1 MKDMKDTDWKEVITQ
16 MEEVRLHDLPDEE
29 WLHHTYTLSDSFY
42 CGMRRLTKRMRRQAA
57 YARVC
62 ACVAAGAAVFLVLIL
77 ATHPQEAAE
86 AARRVM
92 VWMEDFA
99 EFKFQED
106 SEVSTIPAFTLNYV
120 PEGYELVMEENH
132 EVTGLQ
138 LYSNGEDEW
147 MFWYGPSDASI
158 GLNNEGVDFS
168 IIEIGDG
175 RKAYYFEAT
184 DGVSDN
190 SMLWLSK
197 EETIVFTI
205 TGLLSKEEIIKICK
219 GTG

>member
-92 VWMEDFA
+92 VWMENFA

-120 PEGYELVMEENH
+120 PEGYELVMEEYY
-132 EVTGLQ
+132 EIAGIII
-138 LYSNGEDEW
+138 YAYGENR
-147 MFWYGPSDASI
+147 FCFNYGISDAEI
-158 GLNNEGVDFS
+158 GINNEGVDFS
-168 IIEIGDG
+168 IIEMEDG
-175 RKAYYFEAT
+175 RVVYYFKAT

-190 SMLWLSK
+190 SML
-197 EETIVFTI
+197 
-205 TGLLSKEEIIKICK
+205 
-219 GTG
+219 